1 MNQDMNYRHT
11 KIYISEE
18 EEQDLYEKMKDGD
31 ELARDDLIMGHKY
44 LVLKMAQEYSSYGS
58 YEDLVQE
65 GFIGLIRAVDK
76 YDLNKARLRSYAPKS
91 IQQQMLRYLNKSRH
105 VIRLPEPQTYALLKL
120 LRIKSSM
127 EEKLGREAT
136 TDELMSNAEV
146 IKNHKAFQKSYKSK
160 FTLREYVGLLE
171 FSGSA
176 QSLNVPVFEDSM
188 VQLEDTVEDPRL
200 QSELDKVDLQDLLDY
215 SMKSLNDREKYVL
228 EQVRDGL
235 SGREIGKELNLTTQS
250 VSMIKL
256 NAIKKIKIAAK
267 NDPELTEILDQMG
280 FKI

>member
-1 MNQDMNYRHT
+1 MNYEET
-11 KIYISEE
+11 KIYIDR
-18 EEQDLYEKMKDGD
+18 EQEQELYEKMKDGD

-44 LVLKMAQEYSSYGS
+44 LVLKKATEYSAYAS

-76 YDLNKARLRSYAPKS
+76 YDLNRARLRSYAPKS

-120 LRIKSSM
+120 LRIKSSI
-127 EEKLGREAT
+127 EEELGREAT
-136 TDELMSNAEV
+136 TDELMDNPEV
-146 IKNHKAFQKSYKSK
+146 IKNHKEFRKSYKSK

-171 FSGSA
+171 FAGSA
-176 QSLNVPVFEDSM
+176 QSLNKPVFEDSM
-188 VQLEDTVEDPRL
+188 VELQEMIEDPR
-200 QSELDKVDLQDLLDY
+200 QKSQINEIEIRDLLDY
-215 SMKSLNDREKYVL
+215 AMKSLNDREKYVL
-228 EQVRDGL
+228 ERVRDGL
-235 SGREIGKELNLTTQS
+235 SGREIGEEIDLTTQA

-267 NDPELTEILDQMG
+267 NDPELKDILNQMG